1 MNKKKW
7 WFVIGVAVVV
17 LVITAWLVFSPGS
30 KTQYKLD
37 RIEKGDIQVL
47 ITATG
52 KINPVTKV
60 QVGTQ
65 VTGTLSKIYVDFNQK
80 VKKGQVIAQID
91 PTFLKAQL
99 LEAEA
104 NLEKAKAQV
113 DQMKKTSERA
123 SELFD
128 RKLISQ
134 SEKEEAATNYNLA
147 LAQFKQAQAAY
158 HRAEV
163 SLQYTTIIS
172 PIDGVVISRNV
183 DVGQTVAAS
192 LQAPILFVIANDLS
206 RIQVEATIDEVD
218 IGKVKVGQNVSF
230 FVDAYPDEQFS
241 GTVAQVRLQPI
252 IAQNVVSYEVI
263 IDVSN
268 KENKLLPGMTANLSI
283 IVDTKTG
290 VFKAPNMALRYQ
302 PSLSQEQFK
311 TFSDKYGDQFD
322 MKNNTI
328 LWTLNEQSQLQPIV
342 VKPGITDGNYTEIRE
357 GTVAEGVKVI
367 VGVASTGSGATG
379 ATKGFVPPKK

>member
-1 MNKKKW
+1 MNKKRW
-7 WFVIGVAVVV
+7 WFLGIFMAAILSVIS
-17 LVITAWLVFSPGS
+17 WLAFSPGS
-30 KTQYKLD
+30 KLQYKLD
-37 RIEKGDIQVL
+37 VIEKGDIQVL

-65 VTGTLSKIYVDFNQK
+65 VTGTLSRIYADFNQK

-113 DQMKKTSERA
+113 DQMKKTAERA
-123 SELFD
+123 TELFE

-163 SLQYTTIIS
+163 SLQYTTIVS

-206 RIQVEATIDEVD
+206 QIQVEANIDEVD
-218 IGKVKVGQNVSF
+218 IGKVRVGQEVSF
-230 FVDAYPDEQFS
+230 FVDAYPDEKFT
-241 GTVAQVRLQPI
+241 GNVAQVRLQPI

-263 IDVSN
+263 IDVMN

-283 IVDTKTG
+283 IVETKTG
-290 VFKAPNMALRYQ
+290 IFKTPNMALRYQ
-302 PSLSQEQFK
+302 PSLTQEQFK
-311 TFSDKYGDQFD
+311 TFSDRYGDQFD

-328 LWTLNEQSQLQPIV
+328 LWTLDKQSNLEPIIV
-342 VKPGITDGNYTEIRE
+342 RPGITDGNYTEIRE
-357 GTVAEGVKVI
+357 GKVTEGIRVI
-367 VGVASTGSGATG
+367 VGVASSGAGATG

>member
-1 MNKKKW
+1 MNKKRW
-7 WFVIGVAVVV
+7 WILLSLIAVVLFVGAWFV
-17 LVITAWLVFSPGS
+17 FSTGS
-30 KTQYKLD
+30 KLQYKMEKID
-37 RIEKGDIQVL
+37 KGDIQVM

-113 DQMKKTSERA
+113 DQSQKTSERA

-147 LAQFKQAQAAY
+147 LAQHKQAQAAY

-206 RIQVEATIDEVD
+206 QIQVEATIDEVD
-218 IGKVKVGQNVSF
+218 IGKVKVGQDVSF
-230 FVDAYPDEQFS
+230 YVDAYSDEKFS
-241 GTVAQVRLQPI
+241 GTVAQIRLQPI
-252 IAQNVVSYEVI
+252 ISQSVVSYEVI
-263 IDVSN
+263 IDVAN

-283 IVDTKTG
+283 IVETKKN
-290 VFKAPNMALRYQ
+290 VNKAPNMALRYQ
-302 PSLSQEQFK
+302 PSLTQEQFK
-311 TFSDKYGDQFD
+311 SFSERLGGQFD

-328 LWTLNEQSQLQPIV
+328 LWSLSEQGQLEPIII
-342 VKPGITDGNYTEIRE
+342 KPGITDGNYTEIKE
-357 GTVAEGVKVI
+357 GFVSEGVKVI
-367 VGVASTGSGATG
+367 VGVSSGPGTTGS
-379 ATKGFVPPKK
+379 TKGFVPPKK

>member
-1 MNKKKW
+1 MNKKSRW
-7 WFVIGVAVVV
+7 VVIIMSIIALGIIAR
-17 LVITAWLVFSPGS
+17 IVFRGGS
-30 KTQYKLD
+30 TVHYKTD
-37 RIEKGDIQVL
+37 TVEKGDIQVL

-65 VTGTLSKIYVDFNQK
+65 VTGTLSKIYADFNQK

-113 DQMKKTSERA
+113 DQSQKTSQRA

-147 LAQFKQAQAAY
+147 LAQHKQAQAAY
-158 HRAEV
+158 HRAQV
-163 SLQYTTIIS
+163 SLQYTTIVS

-206 RIQVEATIDEVD
+206 KIQVEATIDEVD
-218 IGKVKVGQNVSF
+218 IGKVRVGQNVTF
-230 FVDAYPDEQFS
+230 FVDAYPDETFTGVVS
-241 GTVAQVRLQPI
+241 QVRLQPI
-252 IAQNVVSYEVI
+252 ISQSVVSYEVI
-263 IDVSN
+263 IDVTN
-268 KENKLLPGMTANLSI
+268 KDNKLLPGMTANLSI
-283 IVDTKTG
+283 IVETKDD
-290 VFKAPNMALRYQ
+290 VLKAPNLALRYQ
-302 PSLSQEQFK
+302 PSLTQEQFK
-311 TFSDKYGDQFD
+311 TFSDRYGSRFD
-322 MKNNTI
+322 MKSNTI
-328 LWTLNEQSQLQPIV
+328 MWTMDAAGKFEPIII
-342 VKPGITDGNYTEIRE
+342 KPGITDGNYTEIRE
-357 GTVAEGVKVI
+357 GDVKPGTKV
-367 VGVASTGSGATG
+367 VTGVAASGSGATG

>member
-7 WFVIGVAVVV
+7 WFVIGIAAVV

-113 DQMKKTSERA
+113 DQSKKTSERA

-206 RIQVEATIDEVD
+206 QIQVEATIDEVD

-302 PSLSQEQFK
+302 PSLSQDQFK